1 MTKGYLS
8 KNYTTIKG
16 EITVE
21 RSKHTA
27 ELEKKVWAEI
37 SPEQLWKHL
46 EYLATLERVSG
57 TPGEEAAAYYIQECL
72 RDYGVAAEVY
82 EFDSFLSYTQDA
94 DLRVLS
100 PEQKSLYCRS
110 VAFSA
115 PTPEDGIQG
124 ELVYVGSGLP
134 EDYQGL
140 DVRGKIVMADGEGS
154 PGTVKEAEGRGAAA
168 TIFVSGEDVIHE
180 FTANPIWGTPTP
192 TSIGTLPKISA
203 VAVTRGD
210 GAHLKSLSGQQT
222 VTVRLAGEAWMGWK
236 KVWLPVGAIEA
247 GADHEEYVLVG
258 GHLDSW
264 YFGVTDNATGNAC
277 CLELAR
283 VLAKHRDSLGRGVR
297 IAWWPGH
304 SQGRYSGST
313 WYADNFWDGLHRR
326 AIAYINIDSPGVKG
340 AEIYSCRVMAE
351 LEDLA
356 LQVIED
362 ISGQRPAVRRPGRS
376 SDQSFWGAGV
386 PSFAVSNLLPPGSPD
401 RRAVPFG
408 SGGGTWWHSPED
420 TIEYA
425 DREVLAQD
433 TALFAT
439 FVLRLCN
446 SSVLPI
452 SFVHVGDEFL
462 KVLTDLQRTSGDAL
476 DLARLVGQ
484 AEQFKAQAIELEKMA
499 EEVASK
505 YQGARGSGKTE
516 AELARINGCLMKL
529 SRILNPVLYTIAGK
543 FDHPPAVPTPLLP
556 VLQPVSQLAALDPDS
571 DEFRFLR
578 TQLVRDRNRVSHAL
592 SLAVEQIGLD

>member
-1 MTKGYLS
+1 MQ
-8 KNYTTIKG
+8 
-16 EITVE
+16 
-21 RSKHTA
+21 RSKYA
-27 ELEKKVWAEI
+27 VELEKKVREEI

-46 EYLATLERVSG
+46 EYLSTLERVSG
-57 TPGEEAAAYYIQECL
+57 TPGEEAAAYYIQERL

-94 DLRVLS
+94 DLQVLS
-100 PEQKSLYCRS
+100 PERKSLHCRS

-115 PTPEDGIQG
+115 PTSKDGIQG
-124 ELVYVGSGLP
+124 ELVYVGSGLS
-134 EDYQGL
+134 EEYEGL
-140 DVRGKIVMADGEGS
+140 DVQGKIVMADGEGS
-154 PGTVKEAEGRGAAA
+154 PSKVREAERKGAAA

-203 VAVTRGD
+203 VAMTRGD
-210 GAHLKSLSGQQT
+210 GAYLKNLSKQQT
-222 VTVRLAGEAWMGWK
+222 VTVRLASEAWMDWK
-236 KVWLPVGAIEA
+236 KVWLPVGTIEA

-283 VLAKHRDSLGRGVR
+283 VLAKHQDSLRRGVR

-313 WYADNFWDGLHRR
+313 WYADNFWEDLHRR
-326 AIAYINIDSPGVKG
+326 GIAYINIDSPGVKG

-351 LEDLA
+351 LEELA

-362 ISGQRPAVRRPGRS
+362 VSGQRLEVRRPGRS

-386 PSFAVSNLLPPGSPD
+386 PSLAVSNLLPPGAPH
-401 RRAVPFG
+401 RRAIPFG

-425 DREVLAQD
+425 DRAVLAQD
-433 TALFAT
+433 TALFAS
-439 FVLRLCN
+439 FILRLCN
-446 SSVLPI
+446 SPILPM
-452 SFVHVGDEFL
+452 SFVNVGDEFL
-462 KVLTDLQRTSGDAL
+462 EILTDLQRTSGDTL
-476 DLARLVGQ
+476 DLDGLVSQ
-484 AEQFKAQAIELEKMA
+484 AEQFKAQAIELEKVA
-499 EEVASK
+499 EKVASK
-505 YQGARGSGKTE
+505 YQGAHE
-516 AELARINGCLMKL
+516 AESVRINNCLVKL
-529 SRILNPVLYTIAGK
+529 SRILNPVLYTISGM

-556 VLQPVSQLAALDPDS
+556 VLQPVSRLASLGPGS
-571 DEFRFLR
+571 DEFKFLR

-592 SLAVEQIGLD
+592 SVAVEQIAMV

>member
-1 MTKGYLS
+1 
-8 KNYTTIKG
+8 
-16 EITVE
+16 V
-21 RSKHTA
+21 R
-27 ELEKKVWAEI
+27 I

-46 EYLATLERVSG
+46 EHLATLERVSG
-57 TPGEEAAAYYIQECL
+57 TPGEEAAAYYIQERL
-72 RDYGVAAEVY
+72 RDYGVTAKVH

-94 DLRVLS
+94 DLQVLS
-100 PEQKSLYCRS
+100 PEQKSLHCRS

-115 PTPEDGIQG
+115 PTPGDGTQG
-124 ELVYVGSGLP
+124 ELVYVGSGSP

-140 DVRGKIVMADGEGS
+140 DVRGKIVVADGEGS
-154 PGTVKEAEGRGAAA
+154 PHKVKDAEGRGAAA

-192 TSIGTLPKISA
+192 TSIGTLPKIPA
-203 VAVTRGD
+203 LAITRGD
-210 GAHLKSLSGQQT
+210 GEYLKNLSGQQT
-222 VTVRLAGEAWMGWK
+222 VTVRVAGEAWMGWK
-236 KVWLPVGAIEA
+236 KVWLPVGTIEA

-283 VLAKHRDSLGRGVR
+283 VLAKHRDSLRRGVR

-313 WYADNFWDGLHRR
+313 WYADNFWDDLHRC

-351 LEDLA
+351 LEDLT

-362 ISGQRPAVRRPGRS
+362 ISGQRPEVRRPGRS

-386 PSFAVSNLLPPGSPD
+386 PSLAVSILLPPDSPH
-401 RRAVPFG
+401 RRAIPFG

-425 DREVLAQD
+425 DRGVLAQD
-433 TALFAT
+433 TALFAS
-439 FVLRLCN
+439 FILRLCN
-446 SSVLPI
+446 SPILPMN
-452 SFVHVGDEFL
+452 FVNVGNEFL
-462 KVLTDLQRTSGDAL
+462 RILTDLQRTSGDAL
-476 DLARLVGQ
+476 DLSGLATQ

-505 YQGARGSGKTE
+505 YRGAQGNGKIE
-516 AELARINGCLMKL
+516 GELARINGCLMKL
-529 SRILNPVLYTIAGK
+529 SRILNPVLYTISGK

-556 VLQPVSQLAALDPDS
+556 VLQPVSRLVSLDPDS
-571 DEFRFLR
+571 DEFKFLR
-578 TQLVRDRNRVSHAL
+578 TQLARDRNRVSHAL
-592 SLAVEQIGLD
+592 SLAVEQIGMV